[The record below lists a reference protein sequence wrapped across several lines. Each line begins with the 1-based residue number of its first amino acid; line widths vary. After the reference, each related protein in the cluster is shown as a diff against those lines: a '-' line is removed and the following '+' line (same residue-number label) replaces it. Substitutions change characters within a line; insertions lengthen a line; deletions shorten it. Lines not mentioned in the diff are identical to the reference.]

1 VTGRSALREGSFNV
15 PKAVDHGERRNA
27 LADAVLRLVA
37 RGGVRA
43 VTLRDVAV
51 EAGWSTGALNHYF
64 NGKDDLLAGA
74 LKRAMYLIGEQVAV
88 ASRLPDA
95 REALE
100 QMLVQVLP
108 VDDTR
113 LAFARVWL
121 SFCGEAV
128 AGDEI
133 RAYLAASDAIWR
145 RDLADTVRRGQ
156 TAELFDR
163 DLDPEW
169 VADSLGALVDGLSTR
184 TVIQGQRVSAKSI
197 NRAVNGWVG
206 AFVPAATTAPSR
218 RKLRVS

>member
-1 VTGRSALREGSFNV
+1 V

-43 VTLRDVAV
+43 VTLREVAE

-74 LKRAMYLIGEQVAV
+74 LKRAMQLIGEQVAV
-88 ASRLPDA
+88 ASQLPDA

-128 AGDEI
+128 GGDAI
-133 RAYLAASDAIWR
+133 RAYLATSDAIWR
-145 RDLADTVRRGQ
+145 QNLAESVRRGQ
-156 TAELFDR
+156 RVGLFDP
-163 DLDPEW
+163 DLDPDW
-169 VADSLGALVDGLSTR
+169 VAEQLGALVDGLSTR
-184 TVIQGQRVSAKSI
+184 TVIQGQRVTAKTI
-197 NRAVNGWVG
+197 NKTVKGWVV
-206 AFVPAATTAPSR
+206 AFVPPAAAEPSR
-218 RKLRVS
+218 SELQVS

>member
-1 VTGRSALREGSFNV
+1 V

-43 VTLRDVAV
+43 VTLREVAE

-74 LKRAMYLIGEQVAV
+74 LKRAMQLIGEQVAV
-88 ASRLPDA
+88 ASQLPDA

-128 AGDEI
+128 GGDAI
-133 RAYLAASDAIWR
+133 RAYLATSDASWR
-145 RDLADTVRRGQ
+145 QNLAESVRRGQ
-156 TAELFDR
+156 RAGLFDP
-163 DLDPEW
+163 DLDPDW
-169 VADSLGALVDGLSTR
+169 VAEQLGSLVDGLSTR
-184 TVIQGQRVSAKSI
+184 TVIQGQRVTAKTI
-197 NRAVNGWVG
+197 NKAVKGWVV
-206 AFVPAATTAPSR
+206 AFVPPAAAEPSHTE
-218 RKLRVS
+218 LQVS

>member
-1 VTGRSALREGSFNV
+1 V
-15 PKAVDHGERRNA
+15 PKAVDHGERRSE
-27 LADAVLRLVA
+27 LADAVLRVVA

-43 VTLRDVAV
+43 VTLRDVAI

-74 LKRAMYLIGEQVAV
+74 LKRAMHIIREKVAV
-88 ASRLPDA
+88 ARALPDPT
-95 REALE
+95 EALE

-133 RAYLAASDAIWR
+133 RAYLASSDAAWR
-145 RDLADTVRRGQ
+145 TDLAETVKRGQ
-156 TAELFDR
+156 EAGTFDR
-163 DLDPEW
+163 TIDPDW
-169 VADSLGALVDGLSTR
+169 IADTLGALVDGMSTR
-184 TVIQGQRVSAKSI
+184 TVIQGERLQPKRIEKAVEDWVRVLVLGTPAKSS
-197 NRAVNGWVG
+197 GQ
-206 AFVPAATTAPSR
+206 
-218 RKLRVS
+218 KLRVS